1 MFSFLSMLL
10 DVFFF
15 VGYVG
20 QTHSFPNPLS
30 KEEEQRYILQLQAGD
45 QEAREKLIVHNL
57 RLVAHIAKKY
67 AKTGRDTDDIISIG
81 AIGLIKA
88 VSTFSPEKGT
98 LSGYA
103 SKCIENEIL
112 MSLRTER
119 KQVMEV
125 SLHEPIGTDHD
136 GNELSLADL
145 MGADAETVFDQVQ
158 ARIDADILK
167 KVMEKTLTPR
177 EATILNYRFGLL
189 GGYCM
194 PQREV
199 AELLDISR
207 SYVSRIEKKAMQKM
221 LAALKPYYG

>member
-1 MFSFLSMLL
+1 MFSFLTLL
-10 DVFFF
+10 CEIFFF

-20 QTHSFPNPLS
+20 QTHSFPKPLS
-30 KEEEQRYILQLQAGD
+30 REEEQEYIELLSNGNE
-45 QEAREKLIVHNL
+45 EAREKLIVHNL

-67 AKTGRDTDDIISIG
+67 TKSGRDADDVISIG
-81 AIGLIKA
+81 TIGLIKA
-88 VSTFSPEKGT
+88 VSTFSKEKGQ
-98 LSGYA
+98 LSSYA

-125 SLHEPIGTDHD
+125 SLNEPIGTDHD
-136 GNELSLADL
+136 GNELLLSDL
-145 MGADAETVFDQVQ
+145 VGADAESVFDKVQ
-158 ARIDADILK
+158 MRIDADILR
-167 KVMEKTLTPR
+167 KVMDKTLTQR
-177 EATILNYRFGLL
+177 ERMILNYRFGLQ

-221 LAALKPYYG
+221 LVALKPYFD